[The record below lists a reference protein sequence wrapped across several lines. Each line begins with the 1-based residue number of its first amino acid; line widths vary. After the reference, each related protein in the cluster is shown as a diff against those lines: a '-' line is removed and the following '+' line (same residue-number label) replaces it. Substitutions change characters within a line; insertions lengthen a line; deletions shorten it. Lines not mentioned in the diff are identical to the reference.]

1 MSKIRILALPVDREP
16 HITNIE
22 NKGGTEMRDFK
33 DFDTMEKELGE
44 KRAVIS
50 ALDFANEAVAITTA
64 AIDVMSLTQSKE
76 LATAVAAMKT
86 SEALSK
92 LFPEEPQ
99 EEKSAEK
106 DAKFDDLK
114 NRIFNHAASYK
125 YPIAATVESL
135 NTTEIRR
142 DAKHAALIS
151 LILNAGLA
159 EEYHDW
165 LRKNGYE

>member
-1 MSKIRILALPVDREP
+1 MK
-16 HITNIE
+16 
-22 NKGGTEMRDFK
+22 DFK

-44 KRAVIS
+44 KRGVIS
-50 ALDFANEAVAITTA
+50 AFDFVKEAVAIA
-64 AIDVMSLTQSKE
+64 IVAIDVATVTRNKE
-76 LATAVAAMKT
+76 LADAIASMET

-99 EEKSAEK
+99 EEKNTKYE
-106 DAKFDDLK
+106 DLK
-114 NRIFNHAASYK
+114 NQIFNHAASYK

>member
-1 MSKIRILALPVDREP
+1 MRE
-16 HITNIE
+16 
-22 NKGGTEMRDFK
+22 FK

-44 KRAVIS
+44 KRGVIS
-50 ALDFANEAVAITTA
+50 ALDFANEAVEIATA
-64 AIDVMSLTQSKE
+64 AIKAMSLTQSRE
-76 LATAVAAMKT
+76 FATTVAAMKI
-86 SEALSK
+86 SEDLDK
-92 LFPEEPQ
+92 LFPEESRHEEEDKAAEEPQ
-99 EEKSAEK
+99 EEKNTKYE
-106 DAKFDDLK
+106 DLK
-114 NRIFNHAASYK
+114 NQIFNHAASYK

>member
-1 MSKIRILALPVDREP
+1 M
-16 HITNIE
+16 
-22 NKGGTEMRDFK
+22 K
-33 DFDTMEKELGE
+33 DFDTIEKELRE
-44 KRAVIS
+44 KRGVIS
-50 ALDFANEAVAITTA
+50 AIDFANEVVAITTA

-99 EEKSAEK
+99 EEKAAEEPQEEKNTEK
-106 DAKFDDLK
+106 DAKFEDLK

-165 LRKNGYE
+165 LRENGYE

>member
-1 MSKIRILALPVDREP
+1 MKFSMNGYEEWKEKNRNEKAEISKMDL
-16 HITNIE
+16 IE
-22 NKGGTEMRDFK
+22 AFGIAAAAAMPK
-33 DFDTMEKELGE
+33 DAG
-44 KRAVIS
+44 VG
-50 ALDFANEAVAITTA
+50 V
-64 AIDVMSLTQSKE
+64 
-76 LATAVAAMKT
+76 VAASREIAKIIR
-86 SEALSK
+86 EF
-92 LFPEEPQ
+92 FPKKKEDKAAEEPQ
-99 EEKSAEK
+99 EEKNTEK
-106 DAKFDDLK
+106 DLKYDDLK

-165 LRKNGYE
+165 LRINGYE

>member
-1 MSKIRILALPVDREP
+1 
-16 HITNIE
+16 
-22 NKGGTEMRDFK
+22 MRDFK

-44 KRAVIS
+44 KRGVIS
-50 ALDFANEAVAITTA
+50 ALDFAKEAVAIA
-64 AIDVMSLTQSKE
+64 IVAIDVAAVTRNKE
-76 LATAVAAMKT
+76 LADAIAAMKLD
-86 SEALSK
+86 EAVSK
-92 LFPEEPQ
+92 LFPEESQ
-99 EEKSAEK
+99 EEKNTEK

>member
-1 MSKIRILALPVDREP
+1 MKY
-16 HITNIE
+16 
-22 NKGGTEMRDFK
+22 
-33 DFDTMEKELGE
+33 FDTIEKELGE
-44 KRAVIS
+44 KRGVIS
-50 ALDFANEAVAITTA
+50 ALDFANEVVAITTA
-64 AIDVMSLTQSKE
+64 AIKVMSLTQSRE
-76 LATAVAAMKT
+76 FATTVAAMKIA
-86 SEALSK
+86 EDLDK
-92 LFPEEPQ
+92 LFPEESRHEEEDKAAEEPQ
-99 EEKSAEK
+99 EEKNTEK
-106 DAKFDDLK
+106 DLKYDDLK

>member
-1 MSKIRILALPVDREP
+1 
-16 HITNIE
+16 
-22 NKGGTEMRDFK
+22 MRDFK
-33 DFDTMEKELGE
+33 DFDTIEKELGE
-44 KRAVIS
+44 KRGVIS

-64 AIDVMSLTQSKE
+64 AIDVMSITQSNG
-76 LATAVAAMKT
+76 LAIAVASMKT
-86 SEALSK
+86 SEAVSK

-99 EEKSAEK
+99 EEKNTK
-106 DAKFDDLK
+106 YDDLK
-114 NRIFNHAASYK
+114 NRIFNHAAGYK

>member
-1 MSKIRILALPVDREP
+1 
-16 HITNIE
+16 
-22 NKGGTEMRDFK
+22 MRDFK

-44 KRAVIS
+44 KRRVIS

-64 AIDVMSLTQSKE
+64 AIDGMSLTQSRE
-76 LATAVAAMKT
+76 LATMVAAMKT

-99 EEKSAEK
+99 EEKNIEK

>member
-1 MSKIRILALPVDREP
+1 
-16 HITNIE
+16 
-22 NKGGTEMRDFK
+22 MRDFK
-33 DFDTMEKELGE
+33 DFDTMEKEFGE
-44 KRAVIS
+44 KRRVIS
-50 ALDFANEAVAITTA
+50 ALDFANEAVAIAAA
-64 AIDVMSLTQSKE
+64 AIDGMSLTQSGE
-76 LATAVAAMKT
+76 LATMVAATKT

-99 EEKSAEK
+99 EEKNTEK

>member
-1 MSKIRILALPVDREP
+1 
-16 HITNIE
+16 
-22 NKGGTEMRDFK
+22 MRNFK
-33 DFDTMEKELGE
+33 DFDTVEKELGE
-44 KRAVIS
+44 KRGVIS
-50 ALDFANEAVAITTA
+50 ALDFAKEAVAIA
-64 AIDVMSLTQSKE
+64 VVAIDVAAVTRNKE
-76 LATAVAAMKT
+76 LADAIAAMKLD
-86 SEALSK
+86 EAVSK

-99 EEKSAEK
+99 DEEEDKAAEEPQEEKNTEK
-106 DAKFDDLK
+106 DLKYDDLK

>member
-1 MSKIRILALPVDREP
+1 
-16 HITNIE
+16 
-22 NKGGTEMRDFK
+22 MRDFK

-44 KRAVIS
+44 KRRVIS
-50 ALDFANEAVAITTA
+50 ALDFAKEAVAIA
-64 AIDVMSLTQSKE
+64 VVAIDVAAVTRNKE
-76 LATAVAAMKT
+76 LADAIAAMKLD
-86 SEALSK
+86 EAVSK

-99 EEKSAEK
+99 DEEEDKAAEEPQEEKEPEK
-106 DAKFDDLK
+106 TVDLK
-114 NRIFNHAASYK
+114 QMLFNHAASYK

>member
-1 MSKIRILALPVDREP
+1 
-16 HITNIE
+16 
-22 NKGGTEMRDFK
+22 MRDFK
-33 DFDTMEKELGE
+33 DFDTMERELRE
-44 KRAVIS
+44 KKRLIS
-50 ALDFANEAVAITTA
+50 SFDFAKEAVAIA
-64 AIDVMSLTQSKE
+64 IVAIDVATVTRSKE
-76 LATAVAAMKT
+76 LADAIAAMKLD
-86 SEALSK
+86 EAVSK

-99 EEKSAEK
+99 EEKEDKAAEEPQEEKNTEK
-106 DAKFDDLK
+106 DLKYDDLK